1 MFETESQ
8 KNKRIAKNTIF
19 LYLRMAF
26 SMLVA
31 LYTSRVI
38 LNALGEDDYGIYGV
52 VGGIVVF
59 FNIIQGSL
67 NAAISRF
74 ITFEL
79 GKGDSDRLSRVFST
93 SVNIQV
99 VMSVVFLVFAEV
111 FGVWFLEYKMNIPEG
126 RMYAAHWVLQC
137 SILSF
142 VVGLLSVPYNA
153 TIIAHEHMGA
163 FAYLSI
169 LSTFLNLGVA
179 LIINYVPFD
188 KLIFY
193 AFCIVGINVLM
204 RIIYGI
210 YCKVHFQEATWHFVK
225 DKALVKEM
233 AGFAGWNFL
242 GASSG
247 VLLNQGVNILMNIFF
262 GVAVNAARSIAGQID
277 GAVNM
282 LVNNFTMALN
292 PQITKS
298 YASGD
303 LSYMH
308 DLVCKGAKYSFFIML
323 IPSLPILL
331 ETPQILEL
339 WLKQVPNY
347 TVVFTRLTILISLNA
362 VLSQTLI
369 TSMLATGDIKKYQ
382 IIVGGLNLS
391 VFPLAYV
398 AFKLGLPPYSSYII
412 QFVVYGIELV
422 ARVILLKGMIKLP
435 IRKYINEVLLRVLF
449 VAFCAAL
456 LPVIITTS
464 MQENLIRLFV
474 VTGVCVLCTFSS
486 IYLLGLSKEERI
498 WVNGKLK
505 NAFVRIASK

>member
-1 MFETESQ
+1 
-8 KNKRIAKNTIF
+8 
-19 LYLRMAF
+19 MAF

-31 LYTSRVI
+31 LYTSRAI

-59 FNIIQGSL
+59 FNIISGSL

-79 GKGDSDRLSRVFST
+79 GKGDIDRLTRVFST

-99 VMSVVFLVFAEV
+99 AMSVIFFVLAEV
-111 FGVWFLEYKMNIPEG
+111 VGVWFLEHKMNIPDG
-126 RMYAAHWVLQC
+126 RMYAAHWVLQF

-142 VVGLLSVPYNA
+142 IVGLLSVPYNA

-179 LIINYVPFD
+179 LIIDYVSFD

-193 AFCIVGINVLM
+193 AFCIVAINVLM
-204 RIIYGI
+204 RIIYGV
-210 YCKVHFQEATWHFVK
+210 YCKIHFQEASWHFVK

-247 VLLNQGVNILMNIFF
+247 VLLGQGVNILMNIFF

-277 GAVNM
+277 NAIYL

-303 LSYMH
+303 MTYMR

-339 WLKQVPNY
+339 WLKQVPDY

-391 VFPLAYV
+391 VFPLAYL
-398 AFKLGLPPYSSYII
+398 AFRFGLPPYSSYVI

-422 ARVILLKGMIKLP
+422 ARMILLKRMIKLP
-435 IRKYINEVLLRVLF
+435 IRKYFREVLLRISF
-449 VAFCAAL
+449 VSFFAAL
-456 LPVIITTS
+456 LPIIIKIS
-464 MQENLIRLFV
+464 MQESLILLMV
-474 VTGVCVLCTFSS
+474 VVGVSILCTFSS
-486 IYLLGLSKEERI
+486 IYILGLSKGERA
-498 WVNGKLK
+498 WVNDKMRSS
-505 NAFVRIASK
+505 FVKIASN

>member
-1 MFETESQ
+1 
-8 KNKRIAKNTIF
+8 
-19 LYLRMAF
+19 
-26 SMLVA
+26 MLVA

-59 FNIIQGSL
+59 FNIIQGTL

-93 SVNIQV
+93 SVSIQV
-99 VMSVVFLVFAEV
+99 VMSVIFLVFAEV
-111 FGVWFLEYKMNIPEG
+111 IGVWFLEYKMNIPEG

-179 LIINYVPFD
+179 LIINYVSFD

-204 RIIYGI
+204 QIIYGV
-210 YCKVHFQEATWHFVK
+210 YCKIHFHEASWHFVK
-225 DKALVKEM
+225 DKELVKEM

-247 VLLNQGVNILMNIFF
+247 VLLGQGVNILMNLFF
-262 GVAVNAARSIAGQID
+262 GVAVNAARSIANQID
-277 GAVNM
+277 SAIYL

-303 LSYMH
+303 LTYMH

-331 ETPQILEL
+331 ETPQILVL
-339 WLKQVPNY
+339 WLKQVPDF

-369 TSMLATGDIKKYQ
+369 TSMLATGNIKKYQ

-391 VFPLAYV
+391 IFPLAYL
-398 AFKLGLPPYSSYII
+398 AFYLDFPPYASYII
-412 QFVVYGIELV
+412 QLLVYCIGLG
-422 ARVILLKGMIKLP
+422 ARMLLLRGMIKLS
-435 IRKYINEVLLRVLF
+435 IMKYAAEVLLRVVVVTVVAIILPVYLLLSMDESHIRLLI
-449 VAFCAAL
+449 VAFF
-456 LPVIITTS
+456 S
-464 MQENLIRLFV
+464 
-474 VTGVCVLCTFSS
+474 VLCTLSS
-486 IYLLGLSKEERI
+486 VYILGLSSGERL
-498 WVNGKLK
+498 WVNQKIEVIIQKLK
-505 NAFVRIASK
+505 RR

>member
-1 MFETESQ
+1 MNNVE

-19 LYLRMAF
+19 LYIRLAF

-79 GKGDSDRLSRVFST
+79 GKGNSDRLSRVFST

-99 VMSVVFLVFAEV
+99 LMSVVFLVFAEV
-111 FGVWFLEYKMNIPEG
+111 IGVWFLEYKMNIPEG
-126 RMYAAHWVLQC
+126 RMYAAHWVLQS

-179 LIINYVPFD
+179 LIINYVSFD

-210 YCKVHFQEATWHFVK
+210 YCKIHFQEATWHFVK

-247 VLLNQGVNILMNIFF
+247 VLLSQGVNILMNIFF
-262 GVAVNAARSIAGQID
+262 GVAVNAARSIASQID
-277 GAVNM
+277 NAIYL

-298 YASGD
+298 YASED

-308 DLVCKGAKYSFFIML
+308 SLVCKGAKYSFFIML

-339 WLKQVPNY
+339 WLKQVPDY

-398 AFKLGLPPYSSYII
+398 AFKLGLPPYSSYVI

-456 LPVIITTS
+456 LPVIITNS
-464 MQENLIRLFV
+464 MQENLLRLFV

>member
-1 MFETESQ
+1 
-8 KNKRIAKNTIF
+8 
-19 LYLRMAF
+19 MAF

-99 VMSVVFLVFAEV
+99 LMSVVFLVFAEV
-111 FGVWFLEYKMNIPEG
+111 IGVWFLEYKMNIPEG

-210 YCKVHFQEATWHFVK
+210 YCKIHFQEATWHFVK

-247 VLLNQGVNILMNIFF
+247 VLLSQGVNILMNIFF
-262 GVAVNAARSIAGQID
+262 GVAVNAARSIASQVD
-277 GAVNM
+277 NAVNM

-323 IPSLPILL
+323 IPSFPILL

-339 WLKQVPNY
+339 WLKQVPNF
-347 TVVFTRLTILISLNA
+347 TIVFVRLTILISLVS

-369 TSMLATGDIKKYQ
+369 TSMLATGRIKKYQ
-382 IIVGGLNLS
+382 IIISSLS
-391 VFPLAYV
+391 YSIFIFAYLAYR
-398 AFKLGLPPYSSYII
+398 LGLPPYASYII
-412 QFVVYGIELV
+412 QLIVFVIELG
-422 ARVILLKGMIKLP
+422 ARLLLLRGMISLSIREYAISVILKIMVVVIVASIIPVLVMLSMHESLLRLFFICILSVVS
-435 IRKYINEVLLRVLF
+435 VLL
-449 VAFCAAL
+449 
-456 LPVIITTS
+456 T
-464 MQENLIRLFV
+464 
-474 VTGVCVLCTFSS
+474 
-486 IYLLGLSKEERI
+486 IYGLGLSSDERK
-498 WVNGKLK
+498 WLNGKVVS
-505 NAFVRIASK
+505 FVKVRMK

>member
-1 MFETESQ
+1 
-8 KNKRIAKNTIF
+8 
-19 LYLRMAF
+19 
-26 SMLVA
+26 MLVA

-99 VMSVVFLVFAEV
+99 LMSVVFLVFAEV
-111 FGVWFLEYKMNIPEG
+111 IGVWFLEYKMNIPEG

-193 AFCIVGINVLM
+193 ALCIVWINVLM

-210 YCKVHFQEATWHFVK
+210 YCKIHFQEATWHFVK

-233 AGFAGWNFL
+233 AGVAGWNFL

-247 VLLNQGVNILMNIFF
+247 VLLGQGVNILMNIFF
-262 GVAVNAARSIAGQID
+262 GVAVNAARSIASQVD
-277 GAVNM
+277 NAVNM

-339 WLKQVPNY
+339 WLKQVPNF
-347 TVVFTRLTILISLNA
+347 TIVFVRLTILISLVS

-369 TSMLATGDIKKYQ
+369 TSMLATGKIKKYQ
-382 IIVGGLNLS
+382 IIISSLS
-391 VFPLAYV
+391 YSIFIFAYLAYW
-398 AFKLGLPPYSSYII
+398 LGLPPYASYII
-412 QFVVYGIELV
+412 QLIVFVIELG
-422 ARVILLKGMIKLP
+422 ARLLLLRGMISLSIREYAISVILKIMVVIIVASIIPVLVMLSMHESLLRLFFICILSVVS
-435 IRKYINEVLLRVLF
+435 VLL
-449 VAFCAAL
+449 
-456 LPVIITTS
+456 T
-464 MQENLIRLFV
+464 
-474 VTGVCVLCTFSS
+474 
-486 IYLLGLSKEERI
+486 IYGLGLSSGERK
-498 WVNGKLK
+498 WLNGKVVS
-505 NAFVRIASK
+505 FVKVRMK

>member
-1 MFETESQ
+1 
-8 KNKRIAKNTIF
+8 
-19 LYLRMAF
+19 
-26 SMLVA
+26 MLVA

-99 VMSVVFLVFAEV
+99 LMSVVFLVFAEV
-111 FGVWFLEYKMNIPEG
+111 IGVWFLEYKMNIPEG

-193 AFCIVGINVLM
+193 ALCIVGINVLM

-210 YCKVHFQEATWHFVK
+210 YCKIHFQEATWHFVK

-247 VLLNQGVNILMNIFF
+247 VLLSQGVNILMNIFF
-262 GVAVNAARSIAGQID
+262 GVAVNAARSIASQVD
-277 GAVNM
+277 NAVNM

-339 WLKQVPNY
+339 WLKQVPNF
-347 TVVFTRLTILISLNA
+347 TIVFVRITILISLVS

-369 TSMLATGDIKKYQ
+369 TSMLATGKIKKYQ
-382 IIVGGLNLS
+382 IIISSLS
-391 VFPLAYV
+391 YSIFIFAYLAYW
-398 AFKLGLPPYSSYII
+398 LGLPPYASYII
-412 QFVVYGIELV
+412 QLIVFVIELG
-422 ARVILLKGMIKLP
+422 ARLLLLRGMISLS
-435 IRKYINEVLLRVLF
+435 IREYVISVFFRIIVVVMAASIIPF
-449 VAFCAAL
+449 AL
-456 LPVIITTS
+456 LNS
-464 MQENLIRLFV
+464 MHESLLRLFV
-474 VTGVCVLCTFSS
+474 ITLLSVISVL
-486 IYLLGLSKEERI
+486 IAVYGLGLTSIERK
-498 WVNGKLK
+498 WLNGKIGNFLK
-505 NAFVRIASK
+505 VRMK

>member
-1 MFETESQ
+1 METESQ

-99 VMSVVFLVFAEV
+99 LMSVVFLVFAEV
-111 FGVWFLEYKMNIPEG
+111 IGVWFLEYKMNIPEG

-179 LIINYVPFD
+179 LIINYVSFD

-210 YCKVHFQEATWHFVK
+210 YCKIHFQEATWHFVK

-247 VLLNQGVNILMNIFF
+247 VLLGQGVNILMNIFF
-262 GVAVNAARSIAGQID
+262 GVAVNAARSIASQID
-277 GAVNM
+277 NAIYL

-303 LSYMH
+303 MTYMH

-323 IPSLPILL
+323 VPSLPILL

-339 WLKQVPNY
+339 WLKQVPDY

-456 LPVIITTS
+456 LPVIITNS
-464 MQENLIRLFV
+464 MQENLLRLFV

-486 IYLLGLSKEERI
+486 IYLLGLSKGERI
-498 WVNGKLK
+498 WINGKLK
-505 NAFVRIASK
+505 NIFVRIASK

>member
-1 MFETESQ
+1 METESQ
-8 KNKRIAKNTIF
+8 KNKRIAKNTLF
-19 LYLRMAF
+19 LYFRMAF

-79 GKGDSDRLSRVFST
+79 GKGDEERLSKVFST
-93 SVNIQV
+93 SVNIQAA
-99 VMSVVFLVFAEV
+99 MSFVFFVLAEII
-111 FGVWFLEYKMNIPEG
+111 GVWFLENKMNIPDG

-142 VVGLLSVPYNA
+142 IVGLLSVPYNA

-210 YCKVHFQEATWHFVK
+210 YCKIHFQEATWRFVK

-247 VLLNQGVNILMNIFF
+247 VLLSQGVNILMNIFF
-262 GVAVNAARSIAGQID
+262 GVAVNAARSIASQID
-277 GAVNM
+277 NAVNM
-282 LVNNFTMALN
+282 LVNNFTMAIN

-303 LSYMH
+303 MTYMH

-323 IPSLPILL
+323 VPSLPLLL
-331 ETPQILEL
+331 EAPQILVL
-339 WLKQVPNY
+339 WLKQVPNF
-347 TVVFTRLTILISLNA
+347 TIVFVRLTILISLVS

-369 TSMLATGDIKKYQ
+369 TSMLATGKIKKYQ
-382 IIVGGLNLS
+382 IIISSLS
-391 VFPLAYV
+391 YSIFIFAYLAYR
-398 AFKLGLPPYSSYII
+398 LGLPPYTSYII
-412 QFVVYGIELV
+412 QLIVFVIELG
-422 ARVILLKGMIKLP
+422 ARLLLLRGMISLSIREYAISVILKIMVVVIVASIIPVLVMLSMHESLLRLFFICILSVVS
-435 IRKYINEVLLRVLF
+435 VLL
-449 VAFCAAL
+449 
-456 LPVIITTS
+456 T
-464 MQENLIRLFV
+464 
-474 VTGVCVLCTFSS
+474 
-486 IYLLGLSKEERI
+486 IYGLGLSSGERK
-498 WVNGKLK
+498 WLNGKVVS
-505 NAFVRIASK
+505 FVKVRMK

>member
-1 MFETESQ
+1 
-8 KNKRIAKNTIF
+8 
-19 LYLRMAF
+19 
-26 SMLVA
+26 MLVA

-99 VMSVVFLVFAEV
+99 LMSVIFLVFAEV
-111 FGVWFLEYKMNIPEG
+111 IGVWFLEYKMNIPEG

-179 LIINYVPFD
+179 LIIDSVSYD

-193 AFCIVGINVLM
+193 AICILGINVLM
-204 RIIYGI
+204 QILYVV
-210 YCKVHFQEATWHFVK
+210 YCKNHFQESSWHFVK
-225 DKALVKEM
+225 DKSLVKEM

-247 VLLNQGVNILMNIFF
+247 VLLGQGVNILMNLFF
-262 GVAVNAARSIAGQID
+262 GVAVNAARSIASQVD
-277 GAVNM
+277 NAVNM

-339 WLKQVPNY
+339 WLKQVPNF
-347 TVVFTRLTILISLNA
+347 TIVFVRLTILISLVS

-369 TSMLATGDIKKYQ
+369 TSMLATGRIKKYQ
-382 IIVGGLNLS
+382 IIISSLS
-391 VFPLAYV
+391 YSIFIFAYLAYR
-398 AFKLGLPPYSSYII
+398 LGLPPYASYII
-412 QFVVYGIELV
+412 QLIVFVIELG
-422 ARVILLKGMIKLP
+422 ARLLLLRGMISLS
-435 IRKYINEVLLRVLF
+435 IREYAISVIFKIMVVIIVASIIPVLVMLSMHESLLRLFFICILSVVSVLL
-449 VAFCAAL
+449 
-456 LPVIITTS
+456 T
-464 MQENLIRLFV
+464 
-474 VTGVCVLCTFSS
+474 
-486 IYLLGLSKEERI
+486 IYGLGLSSGERK
-498 WVNGKLK
+498 WLNGKVVS
-505 NAFVRIASK
+505 FVKVRMK

>member
-1 MFETESQ
+1 METESQ

-99 VMSVVFLVFAEV
+99 LMSVIFLVFAEV
-111 FGVWFLEYKMNIPEG
+111 IGVWFLEYKMNIPEG

-179 LIINYVPFD
+179 LIINYVSFD

-210 YCKVHFQEATWHFVK
+210 YCKLHFQEATWHFVK

-247 VLLNQGVNILMNIFF
+247 VLLGQGVNILMNIFF
-262 GVAVNAARSIAGQID
+262 GVAVNAARSIASQVDNAIYL
-277 GAVNM
+277 

-298 YASGD
+298 YASED

-308 DLVCKGAKYSFFIML
+308 SLVCKGAKYSFFIML

-331 ETPQILEL
+331 ETPKILEL
-339 WLKQVPNY
+339 WLKQVPDY

-391 VFPLAYV
+391 VFPLAYI
-398 AFKLGLPPYSSYII
+398 AFKLGLPPYSSYVI
-412 QFVVYGIELV
+412 QFVVYGIELA

-435 IRKYINEVLLRVLF
+435 IRKYINEVLFRVLLVVF
-449 VAFCAAL
+449 FAAL
-456 LPVIITTS
+456 LPIIITNS

>member
-1 MFETESQ
+1 
-8 KNKRIAKNTIF
+8 
-19 LYLRMAF
+19 
-26 SMLVA
+26 MLVA
-31 LYTSRVI
+31 LYTSRAI

-59 FNIIQGSL
+59 FNIISGSL

-79 GKGDSDRLSRVFST
+79 GKGDIDRLTRVFST

-99 VMSVVFLVFAEV
+99 AMSVIFFVLAEV
-111 FGVWFLEYKMNIPEG
+111 VGVWFLEHKMNIPDG
-126 RMYAAHWVLQC
+126 RMYAAHWVLQF

-142 VVGLLSVPYNA
+142 IVGLLSVPYNA

-179 LIINYVPFD
+179 LIIDYVSFD

-193 AFCIVGINVLM
+193 AFCIVAINVLM
-204 RIIYGI
+204 RIIYGV
-210 YCKVHFQEATWHFVK
+210 YCKIHFQEASWHFVK

-247 VLLNQGVNILMNIFF
+247 VLLGQGVNILMNIFF

-277 GAVNM
+277 NAIYL

-303 LSYMH
+303 MTYMR

-339 WLKQVPNY
+339 WLKQVPDY

-391 VFPLAYV
+391 VFPLAYL
-398 AFKLGLPPYSSYII
+398 AFRFGLPPYSSYVI

-422 ARVILLKGMIKLP
+422 ARMILLKRMIKLP
-435 IRKYINEVLLRVLF
+435 IRKYFREVLLRISF
-449 VAFCAAL
+449 VSFFAAL
-456 LPVIITTS
+456 LPIIIKIS
-464 MQENLIRLFV
+464 MQESLILLMV
-474 VTGVCVLCTFSS
+474 VVGVSILCTFSS
-486 IYLLGLSKEERI
+486 IYILGLSKGERA
-498 WVNGKLK
+498 WVNDKMRSS
-505 NAFVRIASK
+505 FVKIASN

>member
-1 MFETESQ
+1 
-8 KNKRIAKNTIF
+8 
-19 LYLRMAF
+19 MAF

-99 VMSVVFLVFAEV
+99 LMSVVFLVFAEV
-111 FGVWFLEYKMNIPEG
+111 IGVWFLEYKMNIPEG

-193 AFCIVGINVLM
+193 AFSIVGINVLM

-210 YCKVHFQEATWHFVK
+210 YCKIHFQEATWHFVK

-247 VLLNQGVNILMNIFF
+247 VLLSQGVNILMNIFF
-262 GVAVNAARSIAGQID
+262 GVAVNAARSIASQVD
-277 GAVNM
+277 NAVNM
-282 LVNNFTMALN
+282 LVNNFTIALN

-339 WLKQVPNY
+339 WLKQVPNF
-347 TVVFTRLTILISLNA
+347 TIVFVRLTILISLVS

-369 TSMLATGDIKKYQ
+369 TSMLATGRIKKYQ
-382 IIVGGLNLS
+382 IIISSLS
-391 VFPLAYV
+391 YSIFIFAYLAYR
-398 AFKLGLPPYSSYII
+398 LGLPPYASYII
-412 QFVVYGIELV
+412 QLIVFVIELG
-422 ARVILLKGMIKLP
+422 ARLLLLRGMISLS
-435 IRKYINEVLLRVLF
+435 IREYAISVFLKIMVVVIVASIIPVLVMLSMHESLLRLFFICILSVVSVLL
-449 VAFCAAL
+449 
-456 LPVIITTS
+456 T
-464 MQENLIRLFV
+464 
-474 VTGVCVLCTFSS
+474 
-486 IYLLGLSKEERI
+486 IYGLGLSSGERK
-498 WVNGKLK
+498 WLNGKVVS
-505 NAFVRIASK
+505 FVKVRMK

>member
-1 MFETESQ
+1 METEAQ
-8 KNKRIAKNTIF
+8 KNKRIAKNTIL
-19 LYLRMAF
+19 LYIRMVF

-38 LNALGEDDYGIYGV
+38 LNALGENDYGIYGV

-59 FNIIQGSL
+59 FNVISGSL

-74 ITFEL
+74 ITYEL
-79 GKGDSDRLSRVFST
+79 GKGNVERLNKVFCT
-93 SVNIQV
+93 SLNIQFL
-99 VMSVVFLVFAEV
+99 MSVVFLVFAEII
-111 FGVWFLEYKMNIPEG
+111 GVWFLENKMNIPEG

-142 VVGLLSVPYNA
+142 IVGLISVPYNA

-169 LSTFLNLGVA
+169 LSTFLNLAVA
-179 LIINYVPFD
+179 LVINFVSFD

-193 AFCIVGINVLM
+193 ALAIVGINILM
-204 RIIYGI
+204 RIIYGV
-210 YCKVHFQEATWHFVK
+210 YCKLHFQEAHWHFVK
-225 DKALVKEM
+225 DKELMQKM
-233 AGFAGWNFL
+233 TSFAGWNFL

-247 VLLNQGVNILMNIFF
+247 VLLGQGVNILMNIFF
-262 GVAVNAARSIAGQID
+262 GVAVNAARSIASQVD
-277 GAVNM
+277 NAVNM

-298 YASGD
+298 YAAGD
-303 LSYMH
+303 MTYMH

-323 IPSLPILL
+323 IPTLPILL
-331 ETPQILEL
+331 ETPQILVL
-339 WLKQVPNY
+339 WLKQVPDY

-391 VFPLAYV
+391 VFPLAYI
-398 AFKLGLPPYSSYII
+398 AFRLGFPPYSSYII
-412 QFVVYGIELV
+412 QFVIYGIELG
-422 ARVILLKGMIKLP
+422 ARMILLKGMIKLP
-435 IRKYINEVLLRVLF
+435 IKKYLNEVLIRVIF
-449 VAFCAAL
+449 VAIVAAL
-456 LPVIITTS
+456 IPIAMTLTI
-464 MQENLIRLFV
+464 QENIIRLMLVTSVSV
-474 VTGVCVLCTFSS
+474 VCAFLS
-486 IYLLGLSKEERI
+486 IFFLGLSARERL
-498 WVNGKLK
+498 WVHNKIKTTCLK
-505 NAFVRIASK
+505 VINK

>member
-1 MFETESQ
+1 
-8 KNKRIAKNTIF
+8 
-19 LYLRMAF
+19 MAF

-79 GKGDSDRLSRVFST
+79 GKGDSDRLTRVFST

-99 VMSVVFLVFAEV
+99 LMSVVFLVFAEV
-111 FGVWFLEYKMNIPEG
+111 IGVWFLEYKMNIPEG

-179 LIINYVPFD
+179 LIINYVSFD

-210 YCKVHFQEATWHFVK
+210 YCKIHFQEATWHFVK

-247 VLLNQGVNILMNIFF
+247 VLLSQGVNILMNIFF
-262 GVAVNAARSIAGQID
+262 GVAVNAARSIASQVD
-277 GAVNM
+277 NAVNM

-339 WLKQVPNY
+339 WLKQVPNF
-347 TVVFTRLTILISLNA
+347 TIVFVRLTILISLVS

-369 TSMLATGDIKKYQ
+369 SSMLATGKIKKYQ
-382 IIVGGLNLS
+382 IIISSLS
-391 VFPLAYV
+391 YSIFIFAYLAYW
-398 AFKLGLPPYSSYII
+398 LGLPPYASYII
-412 QFVVYGIELV
+412 QLIVFVIELG
-422 ARVILLKGMIKLP
+422 ARLLLLRGMISLSIREYAISVILKIMVVIIVASIIPVLVMLSMHESLLRLFFICILSVVS
-435 IRKYINEVLLRVLF
+435 VLL
-449 VAFCAAL
+449 
-456 LPVIITTS
+456 T
-464 MQENLIRLFV
+464 
-474 VTGVCVLCTFSS
+474 
-486 IYLLGLSKEERI
+486 IYGLGLSSGERK
-498 WVNGKLK
+498 WLNGKVVS
-505 NAFVRIASK
+505 FVKVRMK

>member
-1 MFETESQ
+1 
-8 KNKRIAKNTIF
+8 
-19 LYLRMAF
+19 
-26 SMLVA
+26 MLVA

-99 VMSVVFLVFAEV
+99 LMSVVFLVFAEV
-111 FGVWFLEYKMNIPEG
+111 IGVWFLEYKMNIPEG

-193 AFCIVGINVLM
+193 ALCIVWINVLM

-210 YCKVHFQEATWHFVK
+210 YCKIHFQEATWHFVK

-247 VLLNQGVNILMNIFF
+247 VLLGQGVNILMNIFF
-262 GVAVNAARSIAGQID
+262 GVAVNAARSIASQVD
-277 GAVNM
+277 NAVNM

-339 WLKQVPNY
+339 WLKQVPNF
-347 TVVFTRLTILISLNA
+347 TIVFVRLTILISLVS

-369 TSMLATGDIKKYQ
+369 TSMLATGKIKKYQ
-382 IIVGGLNLS
+382 IIISSLS
-391 VFPLAYV
+391 YSIFIFAYLAYW
-398 AFKLGLPPYSSYII
+398 LGLPPYASYII
-412 QFVVYGIELV
+412 QLIVFVIELG
-422 ARVILLKGMIKLP
+422 ARLLLLRGMISLSIREYAISVILKIMVVIIVASIIPVLVMLSMHESLLRLFFICILSVVS
-435 IRKYINEVLLRVLF
+435 VLL
-449 VAFCAAL
+449 
-456 LPVIITTS
+456 T
-464 MQENLIRLFV
+464 
-474 VTGVCVLCTFSS
+474 
-486 IYLLGLSKEERI
+486 IYGLGLSSGERK
-498 WVNGKLK
+498 WLNGKVVS
-505 NAFVRIASK
+505 FVKVRMK

>member
-1 MFETESQ
+1 
-8 KNKRIAKNTIF
+8 
-19 LYLRMAF
+19 MAF

-59 FNIIQGSL
+59 FNIIQGTL

-93 SVNIQV
+93 SVSIQV

-111 FGVWFLEYKMNIPEG
+111 IGVWFLEYKMNIPEG

-179 LIINYVPFD
+179 LIINYVSFD

-204 RIIYGI
+204 QIIYGVN
-210 YCKVHFQEATWHFVK
+210 CKIHFHEASWHFVK

-233 AGFAGWNFL
+233 AGFAGWNLL

-247 VLLNQGVNILMNIFF
+247 VLLGQGVNILMNIFF
-262 GVAVNAARSIAGQID
+262 GVAVNAARSIASQID
-277 GAVNM
+277 NAVNM

-339 WLKQVPNY
+339 WLKQVPDY
-347 TVVFTRLTILISLNA
+347 TIVFTRLTILISLNA

-369 TSMLATGDIKKYQ
+369 TSMLATGNIKKYQ

-391 VFPLAYV
+391 IFPLAYL
-398 AFKLGLPPYSSYII
+398 AFYLDFPPYASYII
-412 QFVVYGIELV
+412 QLLVYCIGLG
-422 ARVILLKGMIKLP
+422 ARMLLLRGMIKLS
-435 IRKYINEVLLRVLF
+435 IMKYAAEVLLRVVVVTVVAIILPVYLLLSMDESHIRLLI
-449 VAFCAAL
+449 VAFF
-456 LPVIITTS
+456 S
-464 MQENLIRLFV
+464 
-474 VTGVCVLCTFSS
+474 VLCTLSS
-486 IYLLGLSKEERI
+486 VYILGLSSGERL
-498 WVNGKLK
+498 WVNQKIEVIIQKLK
-505 NAFVRIASK
+505 RR

>member
-1 MFETESQ
+1 
-8 KNKRIAKNTIF
+8 
-19 LYLRMAF
+19 
-26 SMLVA
+26 MLVA

-99 VMSVVFLVFAEV
+99 LMSVVFLVFAEV
-111 FGVWFLEYKMNIPEG
+111 IGVWFLEYKMNIPEG

-179 LIINYVPFD
+179 LLINYVPFD

-204 RIIYGI
+204 QILYVV
-210 YCKVHFQEATWHFVK
+210 YCKNNFQEATWHFVK

-247 VLLNQGVNILMNIFF
+247 VLLSQGVNILMNIFF
-262 GVAVNAARSIAGQID
+262 GVAVNAARSIASQVD
-277 GAVNM
+277 NAVNM

-323 IPSLPILL
+323 VPSLPILL

-339 WLKQVPNY
+339 WLKQVPNF
-347 TVVFTRLTILISLNA
+347 TIVFVRLTILISLVS

-369 TSMLATGDIKKYQ
+369 TSMLATGKIKKYQ
-382 IIVGGLNLS
+382 IIIS
-391 VFPLAYV
+391 SFSYSIFIFAYLAYR
-398 AFKLGLPPYSSYII
+398 LGLPPYTSYVI
-412 QFVVYGIELV
+412 QLIVFVIELG
-422 ARVILLKGMIKLP
+422 ARLLLLRGMISLS
-435 IRKYINEVLLRVLF
+435 IREYTISVIFKIMVVVIIASIIPVLVMLSMHESLLRLFFICILSVVSVLL
-449 VAFCAAL
+449 
-456 LPVIITTS
+456 T
-464 MQENLIRLFV
+464 
-474 VTGVCVLCTFSS
+474 
-486 IYLLGLSKEERI
+486 IYGLGLSSGERK
-498 WVNGKLK
+498 WLNGKVVS
-505 NAFVRIASK
+505 FVKVRMK

>member
-1 MFETESQ
+1 METDSQ

-59 FNIIQGSL
+59 FNIISGSL

-79 GKGDSDRLSRVFST
+79 GKGDVDRLQRVFST

-99 VMSVVFLVFAEV
+99 LMSVLFFVLAEV
-111 FGVWFLEYKMNIPEG
+111 IGVWFLQNKMNIPDG
-126 RMYAAHWVLQC
+126 RMYAAHWVLQS

-142 VVGLLSVPYNA
+142 IFGLLSVPYNA
-153 TIIAHEHMGA
+153 SIIAHEHMGA

-179 LIINYVPFD
+179 LIINYVSFD

-193 AFCIVGINVLM
+193 AVCIVGINVLM

-210 YCKVHFQEATWHFVK
+210 YCKIHFQEASWHFVQ
-225 DKALVKEM
+225 DKALVREM

-247 VLLNQGVNILMNIFF
+247 VLLGQGVNILINLFF
-262 GVAVNAARSIAGQID
+262 GVAVNAARSIANQVYNAIY
-277 GAVNM
+277 M

-303 LSYMH
+303 MTYMH
-308 DLVCKGAKYSFFIML
+308 DLVCNGAKYSFFIML
-323 IPSLPILL
+323 IPSLPLLL
-331 ETPQILEL
+331 ETPQILVL
-339 WLKQVPNY
+339 WLKQVPDY

-391 VFPLAYV
+391 IFPLAYI
-398 AFKLGLPPYSSYII
+398 AFYLGFPPYASYII
-412 QFVVYGIELV
+412 QFVVYCIELG
-422 ARVILLKGMIKLP
+422 ARMILLRGMIKLS
-435 IRKYINEVLLRVLF
+435 IRKFATEVLLRIIGVTI
-449 VAFCAAL
+449 VAVILPAYL
-456 LPVIITTS
+456 LLS
-464 MQENLIRLFV
+464 MDESFIRLLI
-474 VTGVCVLCTFSS
+474 VTLASVLCTFSS
-486 IYLLGLSKEERI
+486 VYILGLSSGERL
-498 WVNGKLK
+498 WVNQKVK
-505 NAFVRIASK
+505 AVCVKVTNR

>member
-1 MFETESQ
+1 METESQ

-99 VMSVVFLVFAEV
+99 LMSVVFLVFAEV
-111 FGVWFLEYKMNIPEG
+111 IGVWFLEYKMNIPEG

-193 AFCIVGINVLM
+193 AFCVVGINVLM
-204 RIIYGI
+204 QIIYVV
-210 YCKVHFQEATWHFVK
+210 YCKIHFHETSWHFVK

-247 VLLNQGVNILMNIFF
+247 VLLSQGVNILMNIFF
-262 GVAVNAARSIAGQID
+262 GVAVNAARSIASQVD
-277 GAVNM
+277 NAVNM

-303 LSYMH
+303 MTYMH

-339 WLKQVPNY
+339 WLKQVPNF
-347 TVVFTRLTILISLNA
+347 TIVFVRLTILISLVS

-369 TSMLATGDIKKYQ
+369 TSMLATGRIKKYQ
-382 IIVGGLNLS
+382 IIISSLS
-391 VFPLAYV
+391 YSIFIFAYLAYR
-398 AFKLGLPPYSSYII
+398 LGLPPYASYII
-412 QFVVYGIELV
+412 QLIVFVIELG
-422 ARVILLKGMIKLP
+422 ARLLLLRRMISLSIREYAISVLLKIMVVIIVASIIPVLVMLSMHESLLRLFF
-435 IRKYINEVLLRVLF
+435 ICILSVVSVLL
-449 VAFCAAL
+449 
-456 LPVIITTS
+456 T
-464 MQENLIRLFV
+464 
-474 VTGVCVLCTFSS
+474 
-486 IYLLGLSKEERI
+486 IYGLGLSSGERK
-498 WVNGKLK
+498 WLNGKVVS
-505 NAFVRIASK
+505 FVKVRMK

>member
-111 FGVWFLEYKMNIPEG
+111 IGVWFLEYKMNIPEG

-339 WLKQVPNY
+339 WLKQVPDY

-456 LPVIITTS
+456 LPVIITNS
-464 MQENLIRLFV
+464 MQENLLRLFV

-486 IYLLGLSKEERI
+486 IYLLGLSKGERI
-498 WVNGKLK
+498 WINGKLK
-505 NAFVRIASK
+505 NIFVRIASK

>member
-1 MFETESQ
+1 METESQ

-79 GKGDSDRLSRVFST
+79 GKGDSDRLTRVFST

-99 VMSVVFLVFAEV
+99 LMSVVFLVFAEV
-111 FGVWFLEYKMNIPEG
+111 IGVWFLEYKMNIPEG

-188 KLIFY
+188 KLVFY
-193 AFCIVGINVLM
+193 ALCIVGINVLM

-210 YCKVHFQEATWHFVK
+210 YCKIHFQEATWHFVK

-247 VLLNQGVNILMNIFF
+247 VLLGQGVNILMNIFF
-262 GVAVNAARSIAGQID
+262 GVAVNAARSIASQVD
-277 GAVNM
+277 NAVNM
-282 LVNNFTMALN
+282 LVNNFTIALN

-303 LSYMH
+303 MTYMH

-339 WLKQVPNY
+339 WLKQVPDY

-398 AFKLGLPPYSSYII
+398 AFKMGLSPYSSYVI

-422 ARVILLKGMIKLP
+422 ARMILLKGMIKLP

-456 LPVIITTS
+456 LPVLITNS
-464 MQENLIRLFV
+464 MQENLLRLFV

-505 NAFVRIASK
+505 NSFVKIASK

>member
-1 MFETESQ
+1 
-8 KNKRIAKNTIF
+8 
-19 LYLRMAF
+19 MAF

-31 LYTSRVI
+31 LFTSRVI

-59 FNIIQGSL
+59 FNIISGSL

-79 GKGDSDRLSRVFST
+79 GKGDTDRLTRVFST

-99 VMSVVFLVFAEV
+99 AMSVLFFVLAEV
-111 FGVWFLEYKMNIPEG
+111 VGVWFLEYKMNIPAG
-126 RMYAAHWVLQC
+126 RMYAAHWVLQF

-142 VVGLLSVPYNA
+142 IVGLLSVPYNA

-179 LIINYVPFD
+179 LIINYVSFD

-193 AFCIVGINVLM
+193 AFCIVAINVLM
-204 RIIYGI
+204 RIIYGV
-210 YCKVHFQEATWHFVK
+210 YCKIHFQEASWHFVN
-225 DKALVKEM
+225 DKSLVKEM

-247 VLLNQGVNILMNIFF
+247 VLLGQGVNILINIFF
-262 GVAVNAARSIAGQID
+262 GVAVNAARSIANQID
-277 GAVNM
+277 NAIYL

-339 WLKQVPNY
+339 WLKQVPDY

-391 VFPLAYV
+391 VFPLAYL
-398 AFKLGLPPYSSYII
+398 AFRFGLPPYSSYVI

-422 ARVILLKGMIKLP
+422 ARMILLKGMIKLP
-435 IRKYINEVLLRVLF
+435 IRKYFNEVLLRISF
-449 VAFCAAL
+449 VSFFAAL
-456 LPVIITTS
+456 LPIIIKIS
-464 MQENLIRLFV
+464 MQESLIRLMAV
-474 VTGVCVLCTFSS
+474 VGVCILCTFSS
-486 IYLLGLSKEERI
+486 IYILGLSKDERA
-498 WVNGKLK
+498 WVNDKMRSS
-505 NAFVRIASK
+505 FVKIASN

>member
-1 MFETESQ
+1 
-8 KNKRIAKNTIF
+8 
-19 LYLRMAF
+19 MAF

-59 FNIIQGSL
+59 FNIFQGSL

-74 ITFEL
+74 ITFEI
-79 GKGDSDRLSRVFST
+79 GKGDIDRLTRVFST

-99 VMSVVFLVFAEV
+99 AMSAIFFLLAEV
-111 FGVWFLEYKMNIPEG
+111 VGVWFLDNKMNIPVG

-137 SILSF
+137 SIISF

-179 LIINYVPFD
+179 LIINSVSFD

-193 AFCIVGINVLM
+193 AICIVGINVLM
-204 RIIYGI
+204 RIIYGV
-210 YCKVHFQEATWHFVK
+210 YCKIQFQEASWHFVN
-225 DKALVKEM
+225 DKALRKEM

-247 VLLNQGVNILMNIFF
+247 VLLGQGVNILMNLFF
-262 GVAVNAARSIAGQID
+262 GVAVNAARGIASQVSN
-277 GAVNM
+277 AVNM
-282 LVNNFTMALN
+282 LVNNFSMALN

-298 YASGD
+298 YAANN
-303 LSYMH
+303 LAYMH

-323 IPSLPILL
+323 IPSLPVLL
-331 ETPQILEL
+331 ETPQVLVL
-339 WLKQVPNY
+339 WLKQVPDY

-369 TSMLATGDIKKYQ
+369 TSMLATGNIKKYQ

-391 VFPLAYV
+391 VFPLAYI
-398 AFKLGLPPYSSYII
+398 AFKFGLPPYSSYVI
-412 QFVVYGIELV
+412 QFVVYSIELI
-422 ARVILLKGMIKLP
+422 ARLLLLKGMIKLP
-435 IRKYINEVLLRVLF
+435 VRKYVKEVLLRISF
-449 VAFCAAL
+449 VATVAAL
-456 LPVIITTS
+456 LPLVIVLFLD
-464 MQENLIRLFV
+464 EDLIRLLL
-474 VTGVCVLCTFSS
+474 VTCVSVLCAFLA
-486 IYLLGLSKEERI
+486 IYFVGLSAGERI
-498 WVNGKLK
+498 WVNGKMRVLYT
-505 NAFVRIASK
+505 RIVNK

>member
-1 MFETESQ
+1 METESQ

-79 GKGDSDRLSRVFST
+79 GKGDSDRLTRVFST

-99 VMSVVFLVFAEV
+99 LMSVVFLVFAEV
-111 FGVWFLEYKMNIPEG
+111 IGVWFLEYKMNIPEG

-179 LIINYVPFD
+179 LIINYVSFD

-210 YCKVHFQEATWHFVK
+210 YCKIHFQEATWHFVK

-247 VLLNQGVNILMNIFF
+247 VLLSQGVNILMNIFF
-262 GVAVNAARSIAGQID
+262 GVAVNAARSIASQID
-277 GAVNM
+277 NAIYL

-298 YASGD
+298 YASED

-308 DLVCKGAKYSFFIML
+308 SLVCKGAKYSFFIML

-331 ETPQILEL
+331 ETPQILVL
-339 WLKQVPNY
+339 WLKQVPDY

-391 VFPLAYV
+391 VFPLAYI
-398 AFKLGLPPYSSYII
+398 AFKLGLPPYSSYVI
-412 QFVVYGIELV
+412 QFVVYGIELA

-435 IRKYINEVLLRVLF
+435 IRKYINEVLFRVLLVVF
-449 VAFCAAL
+449 FAAL
-456 LPVIITTS
+456 LPIIVTTS

-474 VTGVCVLCTFSS
+474 VIGVCVLCTFSS

>member
-1 MFETESQ
+1 MENYSVN
-8 KNKRIAKNTIF
+8 NKRIAKNTIF

-93 SVNIQV
+93 SVSIQV

-111 FGVWFLEYKMNIPEG
+111 IGVWFLEYKMNIPEG

-179 LIINYVPFD
+179 LIINYVSFD

-204 RIIYGI
+204 QIIYGV
-210 YCKVHFQEATWHFVK
+210 YCKIHFHEASWHFVK

-247 VLLNQGVNILMNIFF
+247 VLLGQGVNILMNIFF
-262 GVAVNAARSIAGQID
+262 GVAINAARSIASQID
-277 GAVNM
+277 NAVNM

-339 WLKQVPNY
+339 WLKQVPDY

-369 TSMLATGDIKKYQ
+369 TSMLATGNIKKYQ

-391 VFPLAYV
+391 IFPLAYL
-398 AFKLGLPPYSSYII
+398 AFYLDFPPYASYII
-412 QFVVYGIELV
+412 QLLVYCIGLG
-422 ARVILLKGMIKLP
+422 ARMLLLRGMIKLS
-435 IRKYINEVLLRVLF
+435 IMKYAAEVLLRVVVVTVVAIILPVYLF
-449 VAFCAAL
+449 LSMDESHFRLLIVAFF
-456 LPVIITTS
+456 S
-464 MQENLIRLFV
+464 
-474 VTGVCVLCTFSS
+474 VLCTLSS
-486 IYLLGLSKEERI
+486 VYILGLSSGERL
-498 WVNGKLK
+498 WVNQKIEVIIQKLK
-505 NAFVRIASK
+505 RR

>member
-1 MFETESQ
+1 METESQ

-99 VMSVVFLVFAEV
+99 LMSVVFLVFAEV
-111 FGVWFLEYKMNIPEG
+111 IGVWFLEYKMNIPEG

-193 AFCIVGINVLM
+193 ALCIVGINVLM

-210 YCKVHFQEATWHFVK
+210 YCKIHFQEATWHFVK

-247 VLLNQGVNILMNIFF
+247 VLLGQGVNILMNIFF
-262 GVAVNAARSIAGQID
+262 GVAVNAARSIASQVD
-277 GAVNM
+277 NAVNM

-339 WLKQVPNY
+339 WLKQVPNF
-347 TVVFTRLTILISLNA
+347 TIVFVRLTILISLVS

-369 TSMLATGDIKKYQ
+369 TSMLATGKIKKYQ
-382 IIVGGLNLS
+382 IIISSLS
-391 VFPLAYV
+391 YSIFIFAYLAYW
-398 AFKLGLPPYSSYII
+398 LGLPPYASYII
-412 QFVVYGIELV
+412 QLIVFVIELG
-422 ARVILLKGMIKLP
+422 ARLLLLRGMISLSIREYAISVILKIMVVIIVASIIPVLVMLSMHESLLRLFFICILSVVS
-435 IRKYINEVLLRVLF
+435 VLL
-449 VAFCAAL
+449 
-456 LPVIITTS
+456 T
-464 MQENLIRLFV
+464 
-474 VTGVCVLCTFSS
+474 
-486 IYLLGLSKEERI
+486 IYGLGLSSGERK
-498 WVNGKLK
+498 WLNGKVVS
-505 NAFVRIASK
+505 FVKVRMK

>member
-1 MFETESQ
+1 METESQ

-111 FGVWFLEYKMNIPEG
+111 IGVWFLEYKMNIPEG

-179 LIINYVPFD
+179 LIINYVSFD

-210 YCKVHFQEATWHFVK
+210 YCKIHFQEATWHFVK

-282 LVNNFTMALN
+282 LVNNFTTALS

-339 WLKQVPNY
+339 WLKQVPDY

-398 AFKLGLPPYSSYII
+398 AFKLGLPPYSSYVI

-435 IRKYINEVLLRVLF
+435 IRKYINEVLFRVLL
-449 VAFCAAL
+449 VAFFAAL
-456 LPVIITTS
+456 LPIIITTS
-464 MQENLIRLFV
+464 MQVTLIRLFV
-474 VTGVCVLCTFSS
+474 VTGVSVLCTFST
-486 IYLLGLSKEERI
+486 IYLLGLSKGERI

-505 NAFVRIASK
+505 NSFVRIASK